1 MTITYRR
8 ERPPLDDLIAV
19 YRACTLG
26 GRRPVDDRPR
36 MATMLAEANL
46 VVGAWESEVLVGVA
60 RALSD
65 SVYVTYLSDLAVR
78 DSNQRRGI
86 GTGLIAQV
94 RSAAPRAMLVLL
106 SAPQA
111 VDYYPHLGF
120 TRHESAWTVRPGQEL
135 RSSIRSG

>member
-19 YRACTLG
+19 YHACTLG
-26 GRRPVDDRPR
+26 GRRPVDDQPR
-36 MATMLAEANL
+36 MAAMLAEANL

-60 RALSD
+60 RALTD

-78 DSNQRRGI
+78 DSHQRRGV
-86 GTGLIAQV
+86 GKGLIAQV
-94 RSAAPRAMLVLL
+94 RAAAPGASLVLL

-120 TRHESAWTVRPGQEL
+120 TRHDSAWVVKPGQEL
-135 RSSIRSG
+135 RA